1 MCVSV
6 YICACVCV
14 ADGATAALGH
24 KAERKDEIN
33 KTKKEK
39 KNSWKKKREKEKMW
53 IREGTRGER
62 RRKTSGLNEGR
73 LQFKYTCNFTL

>member
-39 KNSWKKKREKEKMW
+39 KILEKEKGK
-53 IREGTRGER
+53 RKDVDKRGDKRGKEKKDLR
-62 RRKTSGLNEGR
+62 VK
-73 LQFKYTCNFTL
+73 